1 MSGTTRRAMLS
12 GLFTDLA
19 RTAGGLLPVPSIAP
33 KARPRALEPE
43 VMEPDP
49 APPTTAAVS
58 DQRLLE
64 LVEQCELGDL
74 AEQVLGLAVRGARLS
89 CEPGGHSEPLESSD
103 PPAVVVDLATL
114 SRPSPL
120 PTSGTLAI
128 SVERGTSAGFADKSE
143 PLSATVSLGLAA
155 NGSRASGYRDEG
167 DRFSNAERPIVAS
180 PELTLPRA
188 WSSPVQALGLRGDR
202 VDRWE
207 ELRRRLAF
215 AQGVDLTDQ
224 PARPLSIHRLLGY
237 PDERTGQMAVWCEL
251 LERGVD
257 LRGEPVFMHPMARQV
272 QEDAV
277 RWRLLLQASRDPR
290 LGWRWGEGYERLYVW
305 VLDEELTERSFE
317 RVWAFVQ

>member
-1 MSGTTRRAMLS
+1 MFS

-19 RTAGGLLPVPSIAP
+19 RTAGELLPLPSIEP
-33 KARPRALEPE
+33 KARPRATEPE
-43 VMEPDP
+43 VIEPDP
-49 APPTTAAVS
+49 APPTSAAVS
-58 DQRLLE
+58 DQRLIE
-64 LVEQCELGDL
+64 LAEQCELGDL
-74 AEQVLGLAVRGARLS
+74 AEQIQELAVRGARLS
-89 CEPGGHSEPLESSD
+89 CEAGGDSEALQASAEPPLV
-103 PPAVVVDLATL
+103 AIDLATL
-114 SRPSPL
+114 PRPTPL

-128 SVERGTSAGFADKSE
+128 SVERGALAAPGDKAGPVSAM
-143 PLSATVSLGLAA
+143 VSLGPGGD
-155 NGSRASGYRDEG
+155 GSRASGYPDG
-167 DRFSNAERPIVAS
+167 DGRFSVGERPIVAS

-237 PDERTGQMAVWCEL
+237 PDERTGQMPVWCEL

-257 LRGEPVFMHPMARQV
+257 LRGEPVFMHPMAHQV

-290 LGWRWGEGYERLYVW
+290 LGWRWGDGRERLYVW
-305 VLDEELTERSFE
+305 VLEEELADRSFE
-317 RVWAFVQ
+317 RIRAFVQ